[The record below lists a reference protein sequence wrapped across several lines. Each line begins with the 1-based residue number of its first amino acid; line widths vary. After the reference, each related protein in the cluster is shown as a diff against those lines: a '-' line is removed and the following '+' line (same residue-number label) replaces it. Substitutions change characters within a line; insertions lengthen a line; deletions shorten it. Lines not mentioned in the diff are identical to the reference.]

1 LRRKL
6 TIPQLTALVQFNW
19 NDAAGLEKVEEALP
33 ADDPAADELRQ
44 SVAERIAKLK
54 AAEGEVVLAPRSIR
68 KLNLKQLVT
77 LAEVYW
83 DDPAKLAEILD
94 ALRSRLEPEADALFR
109 SVARRINLLKNDP
122 KAAAAEP
129 PPSAAADSEGG
140 IAETVADA
148 AATPQRWRRL
158 PLFVLTGALAAAV
171 AAWLLWPHDT
181 DEKSDVVA
189 RPGAE
194 VLAEGERPDDE
205 VKPPAER
212 AGEPASVPPRPFSDL
227 RPPPQLPA
235 TTSGRSPPGREVG
248 GGRADT
254 ASSAEA
260 RAGRDSDARSGAAAG
275 GGSAGRPREPAS
287 PRSAA
292 AAARG
297 ASPPLRQPATAVGPE
312 AGIAVED
319 ARLNCYRTNSSPGG
333 CLEPA
338 AARPRDEPPP
348 SAGAAPADSARS
360 AARGAAPSPRP
371 AASLDTSGAAPSSP
385 PAAPRGSAPAAA
397 AVPSGG
403 GIGGGGVGAN
413 AAADSGGSGAAPA
426 PRAQATRTTRAS
438 GGGAT
443 EAAQKI
449 PQPPLSR
456 AAMPPQSSDAD
467 CPPQPPSGRVV
478 FILDGSVSMG
488 LPLDVDASLEDELDE
503 GIRRHDPEARR
514 DYRALLAEPGPKRIT
529 RAREAFTTAVAE
541 LPAELDLGLVV
552 FQECRDIRKVG
563 IFEAARRGAAID
575 YIKAMIPKGRT
586 PLADSLRT
594 AAEMLGDGKSSIVLL
609 TDGREF
615 CGGDPCAAAAEIKAG
630 HPDTP
635 VHVIDITG
643 QAKAECIAERTGG
656 RSYKPEATDDLAQVV
671 RAAFRGADAQCMAPA
686 DPPASDAKAQR

>member
-1 LRRKL
+1 MRRKL

-19 NDAAGLEKVEEALP
+19 NDAAALAKVEEALP
-33 ADDPAADELRQ
+33 ADDTAADELRQ

-109 SVARRINLLKNDP
+109 SVARRIDLLKNDP

-140 IAETVADA
+140 VAETAAEA
-148 AATPQRWRRL
+148 AARTQRRRRL
-158 PLFVLTGALAAAV
+158 PLFVLAGALAAAV
-171 AAWLLWPHDT
+171 AAWLLWPHDK
-181 DEKSDVVA
+181 DEKSDVVVH
-189 RPGAE
+189 PGAE

-212 AGEPASVPPRPFSDL
+212 AGEPAPVPPRPFSEL
-227 RPPPQLPA
+227 RPPPELPVPED
-235 TTSGRSPPGREVG
+235 GRSPSGREVS
-248 GGRADT
+248 GGRSNAGSAAEGR
-254 ASSAEA
+254 AS
-260 RAGRDSDARSGAAAG
+260 RDVQARSGAAAG
-275 GGSAGRPREPAS
+275 GESAGNRPRETAS
-287 PRSAA
+287 ARSGAA
-292 AAARG
+292 APRG
-297 ASPPLRQPATAVGPE
+297 NAPPTREPATAVGPE
-312 AGIAVED
+312 SGIAIEE
-319 ARLNCYRTNSSPGG
+319 ARLNCYRTNSNPGG

-338 AARPRDEPPP
+338 AARPRDSGPPTRRGP
-348 SAGAAPADSARS
+348 PANGD
-360 AARGAAPSPRP
+360 GTAAPSTLPTPTAP
-371 AASLDTSGAAPSSP
+371 AVAATDASRSSP
-385 PAAPRGSAPAAA
+385 PQAPRSSIPAA
-397 AVPSGG
+397 GG
-403 GIGGGGVGAN
+403 GQSVGGK
-413 AAADSGGSGAAPA
+413 GGSGAGGSAAAENGGSGATSA
-426 PRAQATRTTRAS
+426 PRAQTTRAARAS

-449 PQPPLSR
+449 PQPPLGR
-456 AAMPPQSSDAD
+456 AAMPPQPSDAD

-503 GIRRHDPEARR
+503 GIRRHDAEARR

-656 RSYKPEATDDLAQVV
+656 RSYKPEAADDLAQVV
-671 RAAFRGADAQCMAPA
+671 RAAFRGADAQCVA
-686 DPPASDAKAQR
+686 AQVQPTEAGQSR